1 MFAEFR
7 ALYPAGQLI
16 CELLTVHH
24 GKFVVRCLVQVDGK
38 TLATAM
44 SAAES
49 VEDAEDRARLR
60 SFAVL
65 GFADPA
71 SAIASVS
78 PAPVAPVAPVAAVP
92 VPVPPTSVPVAP
104 VAPVA
109 AVPVPVPPTS
119 VPVAAVPVPP
129 PAAVPVPVPP
139 ALAPLPVLE
148 MPVADKVS
156 PPHESNFVN
165 TEAKLNE
172 EPIAPVPEPLPPTV
186 DRVEATG
193 FVPKQLDSDAW
204 LSSSYGEPIAELD
217 VPTASPSELL
227 QGAAEVRELQPIA
240 VGIPSDAIE
249 DNSDTI
255 AQIDAILKRLQWKKK
270 QESDCLEQNYGKS
283 SQRELSSE
291 QLVDFLEYL
300 EIYSRTTEEIKRL
313 GWTPNQGKDYLKQGY
328 GKEARHFL
336 NREEL
341 FDFLQYLESLP

>member
-49 VEDAEDRARLR
+49 VEGAEDRARLR
-60 SFAVL
+60 AIAVL
-65 GFADPA
+65 GFAAPDP
-71 SAIASVS
+71 AIASVD
-78 PAPVAPVAPVAAVP
+78 PAPVAPVAPAAAVAAIPPPPAVP
-92 VPVPPTSVPVAP
+92 VPVGPTSV
-104 VAPVA
+104 
-109 AVPVPVPPTS
+109 
-119 VPVAAVPVPP
+119 
-129 PAAVPVPVPP
+129 
-139 ALAPLPVLE
+139 PLPVLE
-148 MPVADKVS
+148 MPVADKLPES
-156 PPHESNFVN
+156 HQSNFVK

-186 DRVEATG
+186 DRGEATG

-204 LSSSYGEPIAELD
+204 LSSSYGEPIAQLD
-217 VPTASPSELL
+217 VPTGSQSEPL

-240 VGIPSDAIE
+240 LGIPSDAIE
-249 DNSDTI
+249 DDSDTI
-255 AQIDAILKRLQWKKK
+255 AQIDGILKRQRWNKKT
-270 QESDCLEQNYGKS
+270 ETDCLEQLYGKS

-291 QLVDFLEYL
+291 QLVDLLEYL
-300 EIYSRTTEEIKRL
+300 EIYSRTSEEIKRL
-313 GWTPNQGKDYLKQGY
+313 GWTANQGKDYLKQGY

-336 NREEL
+336 NPVEL
-341 FDFLQYLESLP
+341 LDFLQYLESLP

>member
-60 SFAVL
+60 AIAVL
-65 GFADPA
+65 GFAAPDR
-71 SAIASVS
+71 AIASVAAVPS
-78 PAPVAPVAPVAAVP
+78 PAAVPPVAAVP
-92 VPVPPTSVPVAP
+92 SPAAVPPPPAVS
-104 VAPVA
+104 PVA
-109 AVPVPVPPTS
+109 AVPP
-119 VPVAAVPVPP
+119 PP
-129 PAAVPVPVPP
+129 PAAVPVPVGPTSV
-139 ALAPLPVLE
+139 PLPVLE
-148 MPVADKVS
+148 MPVADKL
-156 PPHESNFVN
+156 PIPQESNFVKK
-165 TEAKLNE
+165 EAKLNE
-172 EPIAPVPEPLPPTV
+172 DPIAPVPEPLPPKV

-204 LSSSYGEPIAELD
+204 LSSSYGEPLEELD
-217 VPTASPSELL
+217 VPTPSQSEPL
-227 QGAAEVRELQPIA
+227 QGAAEVRGLQPIA

-255 AQIDAILKRLQWKKK
+255 AQIEAILRRLKWTKK
-270 QESDCLEQNYGKS
+270 QETDCLEQNFGKS

-313 GWTPNQGKDYLKQGY
+313 GWTANQGKDYLKQGY

-336 NREEL
+336 NQVEL
-341 FDFLQYLESLP
+341 LDFLQYLESLP

>member
-1 MFAEFR
+1 MFAQFR

-16 CELLTVHH
+16 CELLTIHH

-38 TLATAM
+38 TLATGM

-60 SFAVL
+60 SLAVL
-65 GFADPA
+65 AFAAPQ
-71 SAIASVS
+71 SAIESV
-78 PAPVAPVAPVAAVP
+78 PVPAPVAAVA
-92 VPVPPTSVPVAP
+92 VPVPAPIEPVAIP
-104 VAPVA
+104 APVA
-109 AVPVPVPPTS
+109 AV
-119 VPVAAVPVPP
+119 AVPP
-129 PAAVPVPVPP
+129 PAPVPP
-139 ALAPLPVLE
+139 APAPLPVLE
-148 MPVADKVS
+148 MPVADKFDL
-156 PPHESNFVN
+156 PHQSNFVKS
-165 TEAKLNE
+165 ESKLNS

-186 DRVEATG
+186 DRVEAAG
-193 FVPKQLDSDAW
+193 FSPKQLDSDAW
-204 LSSSYGEPIAELD
+204 LSSTYGEPLPELE
-217 VPTASPSELL
+217 VPSPSESELP
-227 QGAAEVRELQPIA
+227 QGAASVRELQPIA

-249 DNSDTI
+249 DDSDTI

-270 QESDCLEQNYGKS
+270 QESDCLEHNYGKS

-300 EIYSRTTEEIKRL
+300 EIYSRTTEEIRRL

-341 FDFLQYLESLP
+341 FDFLQYLESLGS

>member
-38 TLATAM
+38 TLATSM

-60 SFAVL
+60 AIAVL
-65 GFADPA
+65 GFTGPDRA
-71 SAIASVS
+71 SASV
-78 PAPVAPVAPVAAVP
+78 APVAPVAPV
-92 VPVPPTSVPVAP
+92 VPVAP

-109 AVPVPVPPTS
+109 AVPVPPTD
-119 VPVAAVPVPP
+119 
-129 PAAVPVPVPP
+129 AVPVPVGP

-148 MPVADKVS
+148 IPVADKLS
-156 PPHESNFVN
+156 IPHESNFVK

-186 DRVEATG
+186 DRAEATG

-204 LSSSYGEPIAELD
+204 LSSSYGEPLPELD
-217 VPTASPSELL
+217 MPAASQSEVL
-227 QGAAEVRELQPIA
+227 QGAAQLRELQPIA

-255 AQIDAILKRLQWKKK
+255 AHIEAILRRLKWTKK
-270 QESDCLEQNYGKS
+270 QETDCLEHNYGKS

-291 QLVDFLEYL
+291 QLGDFLEYL

-313 GWTPNQGKDYLKQGY
+313 NWTPSQGKDYLKQGY

-336 NREEL
+336 NQVEL
-341 FDFLQYLESLP
+341 LDFLQYLESLA

>member
-60 SFAVL
+60 AIAVL
-65 GFADPA
+65 GSAAPDR
-71 SAIASVS
+71 AIASVE
-78 PAPVAPVAPVAAVP
+78 PPPVAPVAPVASVAAVPPPPPPAVPPVAAVPPPPPPAVP
-92 VPVPPTSVPVAP
+92 VPVGPTSV
-104 VAPVA
+104 
-109 AVPVPVPPTS
+109 
-119 VPVAAVPVPP
+119 
-129 PAAVPVPVPP
+129 
-139 ALAPLPVLE
+139 PLPVLE
-148 MPVADKVS
+148 MPVADKL
-156 PPHESNFVN
+156 PETDQSNFVK

-172 EPIAPVPEPLPPTV
+172 EPIAPVPAPLPPTV
-186 DRVEATG
+186 DRAEATG

-204 LSSSYGEPIAELD
+204 LSSSYGEPIAELE
-217 VPTASPSELL
+217 VPTSSQSELL

-255 AQIDAILKRLQWKKK
+255 AQIDAILKRLRWKKP
-270 QESDCLEQNYGKS
+270 QETQCLEHNYGKS

-291 QLVDFLEYL
+291 ELVDFLEYL
-300 EIYSRTTEEIKRL
+300 EIYSRTTEEIQRL
-313 GWTPNQGKDYLKQGY
+313 GWTANQGKDYLKQGY

-336 NREEL
+336 NQVEL
-341 FDFLQYLESLP
+341 LDFLQYLESLP

>member
-60 SFAVL
+60 AIAVL
-65 GFADPA
+65 GFAAPDRA
-71 SAIASVS
+71 SASVS
-78 PAPVAPVAPVAAVP
+78 PAPVAPVAPVSP
-92 VPVPPTSVPVAP
+92 VSPVSPAP

-109 AVPVPVPPTS
+109 A
-119 VPVAAVPVPP
+119 PP
-129 PAAVPVPVPP
+129 PDAVPVPVEP

-148 MPVADKVS
+148 IPVADKFPV
-156 PPHESNFVN
+156 PHESNFVK
-165 TEAKLNE
+165 TEAKINE

-186 DRVEATG
+186 DRAEATG

-217 VPTASPSELL
+217 VPTGSQSELL
-227 QGAAEVRELQPIA
+227 QGAAFLKELQPIA

-255 AQIDAILKRLQWKKK
+255 AHIEAILRRLKWTKK
-270 QESDCLEQNYGKS
+270 QETDCLEHNYGKS

-291 QLVDFLEYL
+291 QLGDFLEYL
-300 EIYSRTTEEIKRL
+300 EIYSRTTEEIQRL
-313 GWTPNQGKDYLKQGY
+313 KWTPSQGKDYLKQGY

-336 NREEL
+336 NQVEL
-341 FDFLQYLESLP
+341 LDFLQYLESLP

>member
-38 TLATAM
+38 TIATAM

-60 SFAVL
+60 AIAVL
-65 GFADPA
+65 GFAAPDRA
-71 SAIASVS
+71 SASV
-78 PAPVAPVAPVAAVP
+78 APVAPVAPV
-92 VPVPPTSVPVAP
+92 VPVAP

-109 AVPVPVPPTS
+109 AVPVPPPD
-119 VPVAAVPVPP
+119 
-129 PAAVPVPVPP
+129 AVPVPVGP

-148 MPVADKVS
+148 MPVADKLSV
-156 PPHESNFVN
+156 PHPSNFVN

-172 EPIAPVPEPLPPTV
+172 DQIAPVAEPLQPLV
-186 DRVEATG
+186 DRAEATG

-204 LSSSYGEPIAELD
+204 LSSSYGEPLPELD
-217 VPTASPSELL
+217 MPAASQSEVL
-227 QGAAEVRELQPIA
+227 QGAAQLRELQPIA

-255 AQIDAILKRLQWKKK
+255 AHIEAILRRLKWTKK
-270 QESDCLEQNYGKS
+270 QETDCLEHNYGKS

-291 QLVDFLEYL
+291 QLGDFLEYL

-313 GWTPNQGKDYLKQGY
+313 NWTPSQGKDYLKQGY

-336 NREEL
+336 NQVEL
-341 FDFLQYLESLP
+341 LDFLQYLESLA

>member
-38 TLATAM
+38 TIATAM

-60 SFAVL
+60 AIAVL
-65 GFADPA
+65 GVAAPDRA
-71 SAIASVS
+71 SASVS
-78 PAPVAPVAPVAAVP
+78 PAPVAPIAPVAPVAPVAAVP
-92 VPVPPTSVPVAP
+92 VPPPPTD
-104 VAPVA
+104 
-109 AVPVPVPPTS
+109 AVPVPVG
-119 VPVAAVPVPP
+119 
-129 PAAVPVPVPP
+129 PAI
-139 ALAPLPVLE
+139 APLPVLE
-148 MPVADKVS
+148 MPVADKLQL
-156 PPHESNFVN
+156 PHPSNFVK

-172 EPIAPVPEPLPPTV
+172 EPIAPVAEPLPPTV
-186 DRVEATG
+186 DRAEATG

-204 LSSSYGEPIAELD
+204 LSSSYGEPLPELD
-217 VPTASPSELL
+217 VPAASQSEQL
-227 QGAAEVRELQPIA
+227 QGAASVRELQPIA

-249 DNSDTI
+249 DDSDTI
-255 AQIDAILKRLQWKKK
+255 AHIEAILRRLKWTKK
-270 QESDCLEQNYGKS
+270 QETDCLEHNYGKS

-300 EIYSRTTEEIKRL
+300 EIYSRTTEEIQRL
-313 GWTPNQGKDYLKQGY
+313 KWTPSQGKDYLKQGY

-336 NREEL
+336 NQVEL
-341 FDFLQYLESLP
+341 LDFLQYLESLP

>member
-60 SFAVL
+60 SIAVL
-65 GFADPA
+65 GFAAPDR
-71 SAIASVS
+71 AIASVS

-92 VPVPPTSVPVAP
+92 VPPTD
-104 VAPVA
+104 
-109 AVPVPVPPTS
+109 AVPVPLG
-119 VPVAAVPVPP
+119 
-129 PAAVPVPVPP
+129 P

-148 MPVADKVS
+148 IPVADKL
-156 PPHESNFVN
+156 PTTPHESNFVK

-172 EPIAPVPEPLPPTV
+172 EPIAPVPEPLPPKV

-217 VPTASPSELL
+217 VPTASQSELL
-227 QGAAEVRELQPIA
+227 QGAAVVRELQPIA

-255 AQIDAILKRLQWKKK
+255 AHIEAILRRLKWTKK
-270 QESDCLEQNYGKS
+270 QETDCLEHNYGKS

-291 QLVDFLEYL
+291 QLGDFLEYL

-313 GWTPNQGKDYLKQGY
+313 NWTPSHGKDHLKQAY

-336 NREEL
+336 NQVEL
-341 FDFLQYLESLP
+341 LDFLQYLESLPDVIM

>member
-38 TLATAM
+38 TIATAM

-60 SFAVL
+60 AIAVL
-65 GFADPA
+65 GFAAPDRA
-71 SAIASVS
+71 SASVS

-92 VPVPPTSVPVAP
+92 VPPPD
-104 VAPVA
+104 
-109 AVPVPVPPTS
+109 AVPVPVG
-119 VPVAAVPVPP
+119 
-129 PAAVPVPVPP
+129 P

-148 MPVADKVS
+148 MPVADKLPV
-156 PPHESNFVN
+156 PHQSNVVK
-165 TEAKLNE
+165 TEATLNE

-186 DRVEATG
+186 DRAEATG

-217 VPTASPSELL
+217 MPAASQSEQL
-227 QGAAEVRELQPIA
+227 QGAASVRELQPIA

-255 AQIDAILKRLQWKKK
+255 AHIEAILRRLKWTKK
-270 QESDCLEQNYGKS
+270 QETDCLEHNYGKS

-291 QLVDFLEYL
+291 QLGDFLEYL
-300 EIYSRTTEEIKRL
+300 EIYSRTTEEIQRL
-313 GWTPNQGKDYLKQGY
+313 KWTPSHGKDHLKQAY

-336 NREEL
+336 NQVEL
-341 FDFLQYLESLP
+341 LDFLQYLESLPDVIM

>member
-60 SFAVL
+60 AIAVL
-65 GFADPA
+65 GSAAPDR
-71 SAIASVS
+71 AIASVD
-78 PAPVAPVAPVAAVP
+78 PAPVAPVAPVASVAAVPPPPAVSPVAAVPPPPPPAVP
-92 VPVPPTSVPVAP
+92 VPVGPTSV
-104 VAPVA
+104 
-109 AVPVPVPPTS
+109 
-119 VPVAAVPVPP
+119 
-129 PAAVPVPVPP
+129 
-139 ALAPLPVLE
+139 PLPVLE
-148 MPVADKVS
+148 MPVADKL
-156 PPHESNFVN
+156 PETHQSNFVK

-204 LSSSYGEPIAELD
+204 LSSSYGEPLQELD
-217 VPTASPSELL
+217 VPTSSQSELL
-227 QGAAEVRELQPIA
+227 QGAAELRELQPIA

-255 AQIDAILKRLQWKKK
+255 AEIDAILKRLQWKKK

-313 GWTPNQGKDYLKQGY
+313 GWTANQGKDYLKQGY

-336 NREEL
+336 NQVEL
-341 FDFLQYLESLP
+341 LDFLQYLESLP

>member
-38 TLATAM
+38 TLVTAM

-60 SFAVL
+60 AIAVL
-65 GFADPA
+65 GSAAPDR
-71 SAIASVS
+71 AIASVD
-78 PAPVAPVAPVAAVP
+78 PAPVAPVAPVASVAAVPPPPAVSPVAAVPPPPPAVP
-92 VPVPPTSVPVAP
+92 VPVGPTSV
-104 VAPVA
+104 
-109 AVPVPVPPTS
+109 
-119 VPVAAVPVPP
+119 
-129 PAAVPVPVPP
+129 
-139 ALAPLPVLE
+139 PLPVLE
-148 MPVADKVS
+148 MPVSDKL
-156 PPHESNFVN
+156 PETHQSNFVN

-172 EPIAPVPEPLPPTV
+172 EPIAPVPEPLPPKV
-186 DRVEATG
+186 DRAEAAG

-204 LSSSYGEPIAELD
+204 LSSSYGEPLQELE
-217 VPTASPSELL
+217 VPTASQSELL

-270 QESDCLEQNYGKS
+270 QESDCLEHNYGKS

-313 GWTPNQGKDYLKQGY
+313 NWTPNQGKDYLKQGY

-336 NREEL
+336 TQVEL

>member
-38 TLATAM
+38 TLATGM

-49 VEDAEDRARLR
+49 VEGAEDLARLR
-60 SFAVL
+60 SLAVL
-65 GFADPA
+65 GFAAPDR
-71 SAIASVS
+71 AIDRVS
-78 PAPVAPVAPVAAVP
+78 PAPVAPVAAVP
-92 VPVPPTSVPVAP
+92 VSPPAAAPVPVQPTSV
-104 VAPVA
+104 
-109 AVPVPVPPTS
+109 
-119 VPVAAVPVPP
+119 
-129 PAAVPVPVPP
+129 
-139 ALAPLPVLE
+139 PLPVLE
-148 MPVADKVS
+148 MPVSDKLQV
-156 PPHESNFVN
+156 PHQSNFVN
-165 TEAKLNE
+165 SEAKLDE
-172 EPIAPVPEPLPPTV
+172 EQIAPVPEPLPPTV
-186 DRVEATG
+186 DRAEATG

-217 VPTASPSELL
+217 VPTASQSQVL

-255 AQIDAILKRLQWKKK
+255 AQIEAILRRLKWTKK
-270 QESDCLEQNYGKS
+270 QETDCLEHNYGKS

-313 GWTPNQGKDYLKQGY
+313 NWTPSQGKDYLKQGY

-336 NREEL
+336 NQVEL
-341 FDFLQYLESLP
+341 LDFLQYLESLP